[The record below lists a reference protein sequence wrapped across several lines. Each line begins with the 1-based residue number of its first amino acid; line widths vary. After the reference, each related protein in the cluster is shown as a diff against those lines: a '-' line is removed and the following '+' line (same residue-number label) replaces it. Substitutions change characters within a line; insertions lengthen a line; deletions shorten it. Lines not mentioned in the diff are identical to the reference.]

1 MKTEKVR
8 KQYEDRQEEIEQ
20 RLEEFKRLKEE
31 NDYRLFMELVFVIL
45 TSQTE
50 AQKAWKAT
58 EKLDEKNLLMEGNK
72 EQIAKVL
79 ERNGVQ
85 YEKNKAEYIVK
96 NRKQLS
102 QPTLSNP
109 TNELKLKEKLDEEN
123 LDKTRKWLK
132 ENISGLGWK
141 GASHFLRNIG
151 YGDSF
156 AIISTH
162 IVDTMYELDVIGK
175 PELPENEKQYLELE
189 EKLQNFSDKI
199 DFEIKALDLVLW
211 SMKTGEVF
219 K

>member
-1 MKTEKVR
+1 MKAEKVKENYRDR
-8 KQYEDRQEEIEQ
+8 KEEIE
-20 RLEEFKRLKEE
+20 KRLSEFDELRDE

-58 EKLDEKNLLMEGNK
+58 EELDDKNLLIEGNK

-85 YEKNKAEYIVK
+85 YEKSKADYIIE
-96 NRKQLS
+96 NREQLS

-109 TNELKLKEKLDEEN
+109 TNELKLREKLDEEN
-123 LDKTRKWLK
+123 LEKTRKWLVD
-132 ENISGLGWK
+132 NISGISWK

-162 IVDTMYELDVIGK
+162 IVSQMYELGVIGESENPANREEYLK
-175 PELPENEKQYLELE
+175 MEEELNEFAE
-189 EKLQNFSDKI
+189 EI
-199 DFEIKALDLVLW
+199 GIEIKALDLVLW

>member
-1 MKTEKVR
+1 MKPEKVR
-8 KQYEDRQEEIEQ
+8 QQYEERRQEIES
-20 RLEEFKRLKEE
+20 RLKDFEQLKQE

-58 EKLDEKNLLMEGNK
+58 EELDEKNLLLEGNTG
-72 EQIAKVL
+72 QITKIL
-79 ERNGVQ
+79 ERNGVR
-85 YEKNKAEYIVK
+85 YEQNKAEYILK
-96 NRKQLS
+96 NRESLS
-102 QPTLSNP
+102 QPTLNNP
-109 TNELKLKEKLDEEN
+109 TNELKLEEKLDKEN
-123 LDKTRKWLK
+123 LDKTRKWLA

-151 YGDSF
+151 YGNSF

-162 IVDTMYELDVIGK
+162 IVSQMQELDVFETAEPPK
-175 PELPENEKQYLELE
+175 NRDEYLEKEKNLKEFSE
-189 EKLQNFSDKI
+189 EIGI
-199 DFEIKALDLVLW
+199 DVKALDLVLW